1 MFGKLP
7 ESTKDEIDLKI
18 RTQFLFAMLYLLG
31 LELVK
36 WQRVPGNC
44 FRQKDGQWW
53 FFVKSKGDKLGH
65 IPVHDKLL
73 DYVKAYRQ
81 HLGKESLPAPYEIK
95 RMIVSYKSRKAYSL
109 RILYSI
115 VKAVGMK
122 ASKVFRKNKQKKR
135 EIKKILTTLVA
146 SSSCQPS
153 RQGLHVYGDDSRKH
167 APCIAQYYT
176 NLYAF

>member
-18 RTQFLFAMLYLLG
+18 RTQFLFAMLYLFG
-31 LELVK
+31 LRISEVAAST
-36 WQRVPGNC
+36 WNC

-53 FFVKSKGDKLGH
+53 FFVKGKGDRLGH

-81 HLGKESLPAPYEIK
+81 HLGKESLPTPYEIK

-109 RILYSI
+109 RMLYSI

-135 EIKKILTTLVA
+135 
-146 SSSCQPS
+146 
-153 RQGLHVYGDDSRKH
+153 
-167 APCIAQYYT
+167 
-176 NLYAF
+176 N